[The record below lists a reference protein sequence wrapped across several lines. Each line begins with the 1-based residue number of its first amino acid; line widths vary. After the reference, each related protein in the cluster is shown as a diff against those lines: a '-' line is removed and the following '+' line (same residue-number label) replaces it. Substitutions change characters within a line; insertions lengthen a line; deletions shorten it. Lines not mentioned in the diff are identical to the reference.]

1 LTVALCRPI
10 LSLMTT
16 TTSENAQG
24 MRDFLLGQLREEF
37 ATTRRVLAAV
47 PAETSQYQPSEKCMT
62 GLALASH
69 IALAEAFFLRG
80 VINGKFDW
88 KQEEFADPAAVLA
101 YYDANVP
108 ALFDQL
114 AALSG
119 EQLAQPVTFA
129 GWTQPAVNYLVLN
142 LKHGIHHRGQLS
154 AYLRPMGAKVP
165 SIYGPSADTEKPAT
179 A

>member
-1 LTVALCRPI
+1 MTNLTNEQAV
-10 LSLMTT
+10 
-16 TTSENAQG
+16 G
-24 MRDFLLGQLREEF
+24 MRNFLLGQLREEF
-37 ATTRRVLAAV
+37 ATTRKVLAAV
-47 PAETSQYQPSEKCMT
+47 PAETCQSKPSEKCMS

-80 VINGKFDW
+80 VIQGKFDW
-88 KQEEFADPAAVLA
+88 QQQEFADPATVVA

-114 AALSG
+114 EALSG
-119 EQLAQPVTFA
+119 EQLTQPVTFA
-129 GWTQPAVNYLVLN
+129 AWTQPAVNYLVID

-154 AYLRPMGAKVP
+154 SYLRPMGAKVP
-165 SIYGPSADTEKPAT
+165 GIYGPSGDTEKQAT

>member
-1 LTVALCRPI
+1 
-10 LSLMTT
+10 MTEM
-16 TTSENAQG
+16 TSENAKG

-37 ATTRRVLAAV
+37 ATTRKVLAAV
-47 PAETSQYQPSEKCMT
+47 PAETSSYKPSEKCMS
-62 GLALASH
+62 GLQLSSH

-80 VINGKFDW
+80 VINGKFEWQPQD
-88 KQEEFADPAAVLA
+88 FADPSAVLA
-101 YYDANVP
+101 FYDANVP

-114 AALSG
+114 AAVSG
-119 EQLAQPVTFA
+119 EQLALPVTFA
-129 GWTQPAVNYLVLN
+129 GWTQPAVNYLVLD

-165 SIYGPSADTEKPAT
+165 GIYGPSGDTEKPAT

>member
-1 LTVALCRPI
+1 MLT
-10 LSLMTT
+10 LMTNMT
-16 TTSENAQG
+16 PEKAQG
-24 MRDFLLGQLREEF
+24 MRDFLLEQLRQES

-47 PAETSQYQPSEKCMT
+47 PAETSGYKPSEKCMS

-80 VINGKFDW
+80 VINGAFEW
-88 KQEEFADPAAVLA
+88 KPEEFADPAAVLA

-114 AALSG
+114 AALPG
-119 EQLAQPVTFA
+119 EKLAQPVAFA
-129 GWTQPAVNYLVLN
+129 GMTQPAVSFLVID

-165 SIYGPSADTEKPAT
+165 AIYGPSADTEKPAT

>member
-1 LTVALCRPI
+1 
-10 LSLMTT
+10 MW
-16 TTSENAQG
+16 E
-24 MRDFLLGQLREEF
+24 
-37 ATTRRVLAAV
+37 
-47 PAETSQYQPSEKCMT
+47 
-62 GLALASH
+62 AS
-69 IALAEAFFLRG
+69 AEAFFLRG

-114 AALSG
+114 ATLTG
-119 EQLAQPVTFA
+119 EQLTAPVTFA
-129 GWTQPAVNYLVLN
+129 VWTQPAVNYLVLD

-165 SIYGPSADTEKPAT
+165 SIYGPSGDTEKPAS

>member
-1 LTVALCRPI
+1 M
-10 LSLMTT
+10 LSLMTNM
-16 TTSENAQG
+16 TSENAQG

-37 ATTRRVLAAV
+37 ATTRKVLAAV
-47 PAETSQYQPSEKCMT
+47 PAETSQYKPSEKCMS
-62 GLALASH
+62 GLQLASH

-88 KQEEFADPAAVLA
+88 VPQEFADPAAVLA
-101 YYDANVP
+101 FYDGNIP

-119 EQLAQPVTFA
+119 EQLTQPVAFA
-129 GWTQPAVNYLVLN
+129 SSTQPVVNFLVID

-165 SIYGPSADTEKPAT
+165 GIYGPSADTEKPAT